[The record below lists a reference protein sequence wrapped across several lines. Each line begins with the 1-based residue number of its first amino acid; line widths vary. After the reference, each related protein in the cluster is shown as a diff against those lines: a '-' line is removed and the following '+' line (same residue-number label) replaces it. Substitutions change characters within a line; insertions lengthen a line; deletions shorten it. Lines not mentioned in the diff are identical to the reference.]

1 MSAVE
6 KTEVAVIGA
15 EPGGYACAFRAADLD
30 KKTVLTERYPDLG
43 GVCLNVG
50 CIPSKAGPLTQGFDA
65 VLCAVG
71 SVCAAAL
78 LSQNS
83 RR

>member
-1 MSAVE
+1 VSAVE

-43 GVCLNVG
+43 
-50 CIPSKAGPLTQGFDA
+50 A
-65 VLCAVG
+65 CA
-71 SVCAAAL
+71 
-78 LSQNS
+78 
-83 RR
+83 